1 MLPEPHSEFLPDD
14 LFHGLGDALSYPK
27 RQKLDFTVGRPEI
40 MNGSGSL
47 QIVFLGFPK
56 SSTENSSLVT
66 KPIKSVLRKCPR
78 EDMP

>member
-1 MLPEPHSEFLPDD
+1 MLPVPHSEFLPDD

-27 RQKLDFTVGRPEI
+27 GQKLDFAVDRHEI
-40 MNGSGSL
+40 MKGSGSL

-56 SSTENSSLVT
+56 SSTENSSLIT
-66 KPIKSVLRKCPR
+66 KPIKSVVRKCPR